1 MKNAENRSGL
11 LAWAKEKEAMTSF
24 GVALLSAFWA
34 YHGMFVRLSQ
44 IFSNPQE
51 DMSHGYLVPL
61 FSLYVLWT
69 DRKRLREA
77 AGAPSWGGLALLL
90 LALVLLFFGS
100 RGLQVRIEAVSFIL
114 FCIALPWA
122 LWGRRVAALCVFPAL
137 FLCFVIPL
145 STYLDFITVHLR
157 LFASSFAVGLLNG
170 FGMEVV
176 RHGTAIESA
185 GAAKFAV
192 DIAEPCSG
200 LRSLFALMAL
210 TGAYSWYAHR
220 TWPRR
225 IALFACSIPIAV
237 LGNVT
242 RIVTI
247 CIVAAVC
254 NPDVALGFY
263 HDYSG
268 YVIFAVAILLMLAC
282 SDLVARA
289 ADGIKRMMA
298 EKGKAGPAAKEPQKT
313 PAAATDAQP
322 EAVRPAPLAFVVP
335 VFCAA
340 LVLTLAMFLL
350 TAPAPTIC
358 DLPRVELPPSIPG
371 FEADTISFCHSETC
385 CQSFYGRELDR
396 DRPGKCPACGG
407 DLHEVS
413 LGEQTIL
420 PKDTGMLKRVYIDPS
435 GYSFVATAVLGG
447 ITKSSIH
454 RPELCLPAQGFLMMS
469 PHDFTAKSRPYRVI
483 SVMRGGA
490 SACALAYTFFNQEGF
505 ITSSH
510 MGRILRDV
518 WDRTAHNRVDRWVMI
533 TVYAM
538 PPRGGY
544 FVARPEA
551 ALENFLLCFE
561 EAFR

>member
-1 MKNAENRSGL
+1 M
-11 LAWAKEKEAMTSF
+11 AWAKEKEVKTFF
-24 GVALLSAFWA
+24 GVALVSAFWA

-44 IFSNPQE
+44 VFSNPQE

-77 AGAPSWGGLALLL
+77 VGAPSWGGLALLVL
-90 LALVLLFFGS
+90 SLVLLFFGS
-100 RGLQVRIEAVSFIL
+100 RGLQVRIEAVSFII
-114 FCIALPWA
+114 FCIALPWS
-122 LWGRRVAALCVFPAL
+122 LWGRRVAALCFFPAI

-185 GAAKFAV
+185 GGAKFAV

-210 TGAYSWYAHR
+210 TAAYSWYAHR

-247 CIVAAVC
+247 CIVAAIC
-254 NPDVALGFY
+254 NPDVSLGFY

-282 SDLVARA
+282 SDLVARV

-298 EKGKAGPAAKEPQKT
+298 EKGKSSPAAKDEQET
-313 PAAATDAQP
+313 PASAEDAQSK
-322 EAVRPAPLAFVVP
+322 AVRPAPLAYVVP
-335 VFCAA
+335 VLCAT
-340 LVLTLAMFLL
+340 LVLSMGLFLKL
-350 TAPAPTIC
+350 APAPKIC
-358 DLPRVELPPSIPG
+358 DLPRVELPPAIPG
-371 FEADTISFCHSETC
+371 FDADTISFCHSETC
-385 CQSFYGRELDR
+385 CQSFYGRELDK

-407 DLHEVS
+407 ELHDIS

-469 PHDFTAKSRPYRVI
+469 PHDFTTKSRPYRVI

-544 FVARPEA
+544 FVARPEE
-551 ALENFLLCFE
+551 ALEKFLLTFE
-561 EAFR
+561 EAFK

>member
-1 MKNAENRSGL
+1 MKNAENRSRP
-11 LAWAKEKEAMTSF
+11 LAWAKENMAKLSF
-24 GVALLSAFWA
+24 GIALVAAFAA
-34 YHGMFVRLSQ
+34 YRGMFVRLGQ

-77 AGAPSWGGLALLL
+77 AGSPAWGGLALLVP
-90 LALVLLFFGS
+90 ALVLLFFGS

-114 FCIALPWA
+114 FCVALPWA

-170 FGMEVV
+170 CGLEVV

-185 GAAKFAV
+185 GAAKFAI

-210 TGAYSWYAHR
+210 TAAYSWCAHR

-268 YVIFAVAILLMLAC
+268 YVIFAVAILLMLGC

-289 ADGIKRMMA
+289 ADGVVRMMA
-298 EKGKAGPAAKEPQKT
+298 EKRKSDAAANAAPEATAASAAAEPQAMRPPRFS
-313 PAAATDAQP
+313 PAVP
-322 EAVRPAPLAFVVP
+322 PL
-335 VFCAA
+335 CAA
-340 LVLTLAMFLL
+340 LVLSLAIFLMKL
-350 TAPAPTIC
+350 PAPTIC
-358 DLPRVELPPSIPG
+358 GLPAVALPQSIPG

-407 DLHEVS
+407 ELHEIS

-420 PKDTGMLKRVYIDPS
+420 PKDTGMIKRVYIDPS

-447 ITKSSIH
+447 VTKSSIH
-454 RPELCLPAQGFLMMS
+454 RPELCLPAQGFLMMA

-483 SVMRGGA
+483 SAMRGGA

-510 MGRILRDV
+510 MVRILRDV
-518 WDRTAHNRVDRWVMI
+518 WDRTAHNRVDRWVMV

-538 PPRGGY
+538 PPRGG
-544 FVARPEA
+544 FFTARPEV
-551 ALENFLLCFE
+551 ALEKFLLCFE
-561 EAFR
+561 EEFK

>member
-1 MKNAENRSGL
+1 MKKAELCSATFARTLRTKFAFGL
-11 LAWAKEKEAMTSF
+11 ALAA
-24 GVALLSAFWA
+24 ALYA
-34 YHGMFVRLSQ
+34 YSGMFVRLSQ

-69 DRKRLREA
+69 ERKRLREA
-77 AGAPSWGGLALLL
+77 ASSPAWGGVALLVLSL
-90 LALVLLFFGS
+90 LLLFFGS

-114 FCIALPWA
+114 FTIALPWA
-122 LWGRRVAALCVFPAL
+122 FWGRRVASICLFPAI

-145 STYLDFITVHLR
+145 STYLDFVTVHLR

-185 GAAKFAV
+185 GAGKFAI

-200 LRSLFALMAL
+200 LRSLFALMSL
-210 TGAYSWYAHR
+210 TAAYSWYAHK

-225 IALFACSIPIAV
+225 MALFACSVPIAV

-289 ADGIKRMMA
+289 ADGFARMKA
-298 EKGKAGPAAKEPQKT
+298 EKRRSDMEASEAAAPAASEP
-313 PAAATDAQP
+313 P
-322 EAVRPAPLAFVVP
+322 VSRPALFAFAVQP
-335 VFCAA
+335 ICAA
-340 LVLTLAMFLL
+340 LVVALAIVLF
-350 TAPAPTIC
+350 TAPPPKIC
-358 DLPRVELPPSIPG
+358 ELPQVALPQTIPG
-371 FEADTISFCHSETC
+371 FESDTISFCHSETC
-385 CQSFYGRELDR
+385 CQSFCGRELDQ
-396 DRPGKCPACGG
+396 DRPGKCPACGS
-407 DLHEVS
+407 DLHEIS

-420 PKDTGMLKRVYIDPS
+420 PKDTSLLKRVYVSPS
-435 GYSFVATAVLGG
+435 GYQFVATAVLGG

-454 RPELCLPAQGFLMMS
+454 RPELCLPAQGFLMMN
-469 PHDFTAKSRPYRVI
+469 PHNLSVRGRPYRVI
-483 SVMRGGA
+483 SVMRGEM

-505 ITSSH
+505 ITASH
-510 MGRILRDV
+510 MSRIARDV
-518 WDRTAHNRVDRWVMI
+518 WDRTALNRVDRWVMV

-538 PPRGGY
+538 PPRGGG
-544 FVARPEA
+544 FVERPERAIEGFLA
-551 ALENFLLCFE
+551 AFE
-561 EAFR
+561 EVFK